1 MTVLL
6 NDYVKEQL
14 CDSLWQ
20 GLLATW
26 LPTQQLKQLSND
38 VIYEVLKFGLHMI
51 RNMPIV
57 SNKYYSGVM
66 CLWTRFILIILL
78 EQCTRELSAMDLWL
92 CALCE
97 VI

>member
-1 MTVLL
+1 MIL

-26 LPTQQLKQLSND
+26 LPTQQLKQNSND
-38 VIYEVLKFGLHMI
+38 VIYEVFKFGLHMI

-78 EQCTRELSAMDLWL
+78 LINVQENWVQWIYGFVHC
-92 CALCE
+92 
-97 VI
+97 VK